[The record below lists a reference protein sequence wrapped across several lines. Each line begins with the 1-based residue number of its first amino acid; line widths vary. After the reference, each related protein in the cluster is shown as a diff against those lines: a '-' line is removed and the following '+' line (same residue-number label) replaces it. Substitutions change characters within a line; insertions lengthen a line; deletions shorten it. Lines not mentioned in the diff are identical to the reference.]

1 MVGIGLGLGDWAS
14 PLCLAAFGTAAFVQ
28 RIKVEEVTLRQALGQ
43 PYEAYATK
51 HARLLP
57 GADWIDQYE
66 SRHRRTAEAGENLRG
81 RLHRAGLASI
91 ASSAL
96 SIAVTA
102 SWIAA
107 VFNRF
112 VLRDLDRFAKL
123 GRRSGAAALLRLPFI
138 LPAAAAAVRWRFDSQ
153 SQQARLPMNR
163 APAFIALGSAMAFVA
178 TFIATLLLA

>member
-123 GRRSGAAALLRLPFI
+123 GRRSGPRPSSDFHSSCRQQQQ
-138 LPAAAAAVRWRFDSQ
+138 PSGGDSTPR
-153 SQQARLPMNR
+153 ANR
-163 APAFIALGSAMAFVA
+163 PGCP
-178 TFIATLLLA
+178 